1 LDSQFPVHLRSHDVP
16 ASYRLTRAVLRFGLR
31 LFSPRL
37 RLLNRERLERP
48 GPAIL
53 LITHPQGLAAA
64 LLLISALDRR
74 IHCLL
79 PSRELQGF
87 FRKLA
92 AWALGMQAVD
102 FNSEEPDRWLASCLN
117 ALTDQEAIALFAEP
131 APENGAPR
139 APVADFAARL
149 SMEAILRGPEH
160 LHPTIYPVHCF
171 LRKGRR
177 FAAPLICVD
186 DSIAARD
193 FLPKVAEDLA
203 AASRHLAV
211 AVQNAIG
218 FNTFGLPEAELER
231 FHQEM
236 EDLSRE
242 HLRQEWSGRP
252 NWKQRPEDFD
262 LSTFARKWIAG
273 QNRKDPARLVELRES
288 VTAYRGA
295 RRQWSMGKLM
305 IETSGPWQASRPRVA
320 AAWIET
326 TLGLPVAVYGL
337 INHLP
342 ALIVL
347 RASGLLSHSSQ
358 RDPKVEWLWRIF
370 TVLSSYT
377 VQVFLVHFWWGRA
390 VAGYYTLTLP
400 VSGAYLW
407 RYRWLVR
414 RRIHVLVH
422 KALQPVHSA
431 RVAREREN
439 ILESFSLTLERSAH
453 LSAEPGDRPA
463 GPVP

>member
-1 LDSQFPVHLRSHDVP
+1 M
-16 ASYRLTRAVLRFGLR
+16 RAVLRFGLR
-31 LFSPRL
+31 LYSPGL
-37 RLLNRERLERP
+37 RLLNRETLGPP

-64 LLLISALDRR
+64 LLLISSLDRR
-74 IHCLL
+74 LHCLL
-79 PSRELQGF
+79 PSRELQGV

-102 FNSEEPDRWLASCLN
+102 FNSQEPDRWLAPCLN
-117 ALTDQEAIALFAEP
+117 ALADQQTIALFAEP
-131 APENGAPR
+131 VPQNGASR
-139 APVADFAARL
+139 APVADFVARL
-149 SMEAILRGPEH
+149 SMEAILRDPEH

-177 FAAPLICVD
+177 LDAPLMCVD
-186 DSIAARD
+186 SSIAARD

-203 AASRHLAV
+203 AASRHLAG

-231 FHQEM
+231 FHQEL

-242 HLRQEWSGRP
+242 QLRQEWSGRP
-252 NWKQRPEDFD
+252 NWKQRPEDFE

-273 QNRKDPARLVELRES
+273 QNRTDPARLVELRES
-288 VTAYRGA
+288 VASYRGA
-295 RRQWSMGKLM
+295 RRRFSMGKLM
-305 IETSGPWQASRPRVA
+305 VETSGPWQASRPWVA
-320 AAWIET
+320 AAWLET

-342 ALIVL
+342 ALIAL
-347 RASGLLSHSSQ
+347 RAGGLFRHSDN

-370 TVLSSYT
+370 IVLSSYT

-414 RRIHVLVH
+414 HRIHALVR

-439 ILESFSLTLERSAH
+439 VLEMFTHALESSAQSPAVLSGRSAT
-453 LSAEPGDRPA
+453 LAE
-463 GPVP
+463 